1 MLKIL
6 AGRAVRVIPK
16 AIYQRLC
23 PHCGGAID
31 SERLALGLPC
41 RECLPEYEGPL
52 DPVSVANALKRLE
65 QQKQLERR
73 PNEDKSR
80 GYERV
85 LDMHTNYQELDSM
98 FRRAVGF
105 PMWGAQRFWA
115 RRAVKNKSFSI
126 VAPTGSGKT
135 TFGVVL
141 SLYKASKG
149 GKVLFVL
156 PTSTLAMQVYERAVK
171 YAQRLGLDVR
181 VVTYNSLLG
190 EAEKREA
197 LEKISSGDFDV
208 VVVTSMFL
216 PRHFDVLSRH
226 RFNLVF
232 ADDVDSMLKATS
244 KNIDRVLKLLGVTDT
259 AMSLA
264 LEIVNLTRQWT
275 RLVRIGDEE
284 AAEEVA
290 KRIRELRDRL
300 NDEKE
305 RMDRH
310 VKVGTFIAAGALAKA
325 RRTARLLLFREF
337 LGFDVGGRAEGL
349 RNIVDAYV
357 APDKADDATKVVV
370 DIVTR
375 IGGGGIVYVPTDMGR
390 EFALRLSEALNGAGV
405 RSEAFL
411 KPKRGVLERFSNGEL
426 DVLVGLATAR
436 SPLVRGIDLPHV
448 IRYVVFAGI
457 PKFRFRLRMDEF
469 NPSAVMTFLYNVR
482 AVLDRDRRL
491 RVDRAIAQ
499 LRNIVGHPKIGDL
512 LSRVAAGER
521 LTGFDKYV
529 VDVVSRTVRLV
540 RDLVSDEELVD
551 RINRE
556 PGITVRLEGGE
567 AWIVVPDITT
577 YIQGSGRASRLYAGG
592 LTRGLSVV
600 VVDDAKVFEGLKREL
615 RLRFEEASFTEL
627 SGLDLGRLLAEI
639 DEDRKKVRK
648 VLEGTFEEGE
658 LEARE
663 LMRTRLIV
671 VESPTKARTIAT
683 FYGRPSRQIVG
694 RLNVYEVST
703 GDSITL
709 VVASMGH
716 VVDLQNNLADT
727 ERLKSVVG
735 EPDGRFEN
743 RYAVLKT
750 PRGFIPVYNTI
761 KRCGSKTET
770 DDMENCPDTG
780 SRPLDSKD
788 IIEALRDISME
799 VDEVYV
805 GTDPDAEG
813 EKIGWDITLFLRPYV
828 PNIRRIEFH
837 EVTRRAVMNA
847 VANPRSVN
855 YAMVKAQL
863 VRRIEDRWIGFG
875 LSNVLQRAFNT
886 KWRPSAGRVQTPVL
900 GWVVESYVEAQR
912 GHRYMLMFVSDGV
925 SMPFEL
931 PGDVNA
937 LRAVKRLAN
946 EGKLAVEVSR
956 TGVEKVSVA
965 PPPPY
970 TTDALLRDASQRLR
984 IGVDRA
990 MQIAQ
995 DLFELGLITYHRT
1008 DSTRVSAVGIGVARE
1023 YVARR
1028 FGEAKFRARTWEH
1041 GEAGAHEA
1049 IRPTRPMD
1057 VEELR
1062 GLINAGVIQA
1072 VVRPTPLHYAMYD
1085 MIFRRFIASQMRE
1098 AVVVRATYRVKALDQ
1113 ETTVERVVSV
1123 EESGF
1128 LEAYPII
1135 EVESELPEGV
1145 HRVRQVEVLG
1155 RMPWTRLRTQSDL
1168 IQMMR
1173 ERGIGRP
1180 STYSKIVQVLMQ
1192 RRYVKPVG
1200 RFMSMMPTKMGL
1212 RVYTFLNEERS
1223 PSGLHYRELVSEER
1237 TRLVER
1243 LMDEVERG
1251 HRDYIE
1257 VLQELHD
1264 EVASYGLF

>member
-1 MLKIL
+1 M
-6 AGRAVRVIPK
+6 AA
-16 AIYQRLC
+16 YQHLC
-23 PHCGGAID
+23 PNCGGVID

-41 RECLPEYEGPL
+41 RECLSAYEGPL
-52 DPVSVANALKRLE
+52 DPVSVAKALKRLE
-65 QQKQLERR
+65 KLDKYRPVLEMYTR
-73 PNEDKSR
+73 
-80 GYERV
+80 
-85 LDMHTNYQELDSM
+85 YQELDSM
-98 FRRAVGF
+98 FRKAVGF

-115 RRAVKNKSFSI
+115 RRAVRDKSFSI

-141 SLYKASKG
+141 SLYRASRG

-208 VVVTSMFL
+208 AVVTSMFL

-226 RFNLVF
+226 RFDLVF

-244 KNIDRVLKLLGVTDT
+244 RNIDRVLRLLGVSET
-259 AMSLA
+259 AMALA
-264 LEIVNLTRQWT
+264 LEMVGLTRQWA

-284 AAEEVA
+284 AAEEVV
-290 KRIRELRDRL
+290 KRIEELRERL
-300 NDEKE
+300 RKEKE
-305 RMDRH
+305 HM
-310 VKVGTFIAAGALAKA
+310 KVGTFIAAGALAKA

-349 RNIVDAYV
+349 RNIVDAYA
-357 APDKADDATKVVV
+357 APGKTDDVTNVVV
-370 DIVTR
+370 DVVRR

-426 DVLVGLATAR
+426 DVLVGLATSR

-482 AVLDRDRRL
+482 TILDRDRRL
-491 RVDRAIAQ
+491 QVDRAIAQ

-512 LSRVAAGER
+512 VSRAAAGER

-540 RDLVSDEELVD
+540 RGLVSDEELVE

-556 PGITVRLEGGE
+556 PGVTVRLEGGE

-592 LTRGLSVV
+592 LTKGLSVV

-615 RLRFEEASFTEL
+615 RLRFEEATFTEL

-648 VLEGTFEEGE
+648 VLEGTFVEGE

-694 RLNVYEVST
+694 GLNVYEVST

-716 VVDLQNNLADT
+716 VVDLQNNLT
-727 ERLKSVVG
+727 EKDYDRLKGIVD
-735 EPDGRFEN
+735 EFED
-743 RYAVLKT
+743 RYAVLRT
-750 PRGFIPVYNTI
+750 PRGFVPVYNTI
-761 KRCGSKTET
+761 KRCGPKTET
-770 DDMENCPDTG
+770 DDIERCPDTG
-780 SRPLDSKD
+780 SRPLDSRG
-788 IIEALRDISME
+788 IIDALRDISME

-813 EKIGWDITLFLRPYV
+813 EKIGWDITLFLKPYV

-847 VANPRSVN
+847 IANPRSVD

-875 LSNVLQRAFNT
+875 LSNVLQRAFDA
-886 KWRPSAGRVQTPVL
+886 KWRLSAGRVQTPVL
-900 GWVVESYVEAQR
+900 GWVVESYMEAQR
-912 GHRYMLMFVSDGV
+912 GHRYMLMLVSDGV

-937 LRAVKRLAN
+937 LRAVKRLAS

-956 TGVEKVSVA
+956 TSVERAAVA

-970 TTDALLRDASQRLR
+970 TTDTLLRDASQRLR

-990 MQIAQ
+990 MEVAQ

-1113 ETTVERVVSV
+1113 ETVVERVVSV
-1123 EESGF
+1123 EEAGF

-1135 EVESELPEGV
+1135 EVEGELPEGV

-1155 RMPWTRLRTQSDL
+1155 RVPWTRLRTQSDL

-1180 STYSKIVQVLMQ
+1180 STYSKIVQVLMR
-1192 RRYVKPVG
+1192 RRYVKPIG
-1200 RFMSMMPTKMGL
+1200 RFMSMMPTRMGL
-1212 RVYTFLNEERS
+1212 RVYTFLSEERS

-1251 HRDYIE
+1251 QRDYIE